1 MANQTL
7 HMKPNVAAAIAYVF
21 GWLSGLIVFFLEK
34 ENRYVRFHAIQSIL
48 VSGIF
53 TVLSVAINF
62 VLGWLFLARWLLR
75 LLSLLFFIIWLIC
88 IVRTATY
95 RDIRIPFLATIA
107 DVICGSTIAWEEM
120 NERRNF

>member
-7 HMKPNVAAAIAYVF
+7 HMEANVAAAIGYGF

-53 TVLSVAINF
+53 TVLSVVINF
-62 VLGWLFLARWLLR
+62 VLGWFFLARWVLR
-75 LLSLLFFIIWLIC
+75 LLGLLFFIIWLIC

-107 DVICGSTIAWEEM
+107 DVICG
-120 NERRNF
+120 

>member
-1 MANQTL
+1 MPNQTL

-21 GWLSGLIVFFLEK
+21 GWLSRLIVFFLEK

-107 DVICGSTIAWEEM
+107 DVICG
-120 NERRNF
+120 

>member
-7 HMKPNVAAAIAYVF
+7 HMKPNVATAIAYVF

-62 VLGWLFLARWLLR
+62 VLGWFFLARWVLR
-75 LLSLLFFIIWLIC
+75 LLGLLFFIIWLIC

-107 DVICGSTIAWEEM
+107 DVICG
-120 NERRNF
+120 